1 MKLHRWKSWLLPG
14 CLYLLLTTGAGG
26 WAVAKTAA
34 EMDQH
39 RQNIGRLRSELSSHL
54 EKIQQTGEKET
65 NLLEELEQI
74 DQKLSHQ
81 KKTVATIMAQLQA
94 QEKLLAEKE
103 QELRKAWTIKDA
115 VRTHLQ
121 KRLRAY
127 YLVGRITV
135 LDVTFS
141 NQKLPDLM
149 VFGDS
154 FRRLLEYDQEL
165 MVKYRDTIEELRRA
179 RDAEQLEKSVLENF
193 LAQAE
198 KEKDKLARLRRE
210 KEQLLARIRTEKS
223 LYMQAVREMQRAEQ
237 HLSLTLT
244 RLKQQQENRTRG
256 FVLNRGRLEPPVRGR
271 LTRCFGERRDDD
283 PESVD
288 KSRGISIETPDN
300 APVRAVYK
308 GKVLFAGYMRGYG
321 NMVIIDHGLR
331 YYTVTARLDQVL
343 VHEGQQVETGGQ
355 IGITG
360 DIATLFDQGLY
371 FEIRHGARAEDPL
384 PWFRPG
390 SLQQ

>member
-1 MKLHRWKSWLLPG
+1 MKLHLWKSWLLPG
-14 CLYLLLTTGAGG
+14 FVYLLLANGAAG
-26 WAVAKTAA
+26 WAVARTAA
-34 EMDQH
+34 ELEQH
-39 RQNIGRLRSELSSHL
+39 RQSIGRLRSELSSHL
-54 EKIQQTGEKET
+54 EKIEQTGEKET

-74 DQKLSHQ
+74 DRKLSQQ
-81 KKTVATIMAQLQA
+81 KKTLATITTQLKE
-94 QEKLLAEKE
+94 QEKLLAQKE
-103 QELRKAWTIKDA
+103 QELRKAWTIRNA

-127 YLVGRITV
+127 YLVGRITL

-154 FRRLLEYDQEL
+154 FRLLLEYDREL
-165 MVKYRDTIEELRRA
+165 MARYRDTIEELRRA
-179 RDAEQLEKSVLENF
+179 RDAEQLEKSVLKNF
-193 LAQAE
+193 LAQAV
-198 KEKDKLARLRRE
+198 KEKDKLSRLRQE
-210 KEQLLARIRTEKS
+210 KEQLLSRIRTEQS
-223 LYMQAVREMQRAEQ
+223 LYTQAVREMRRAEQ
-237 HLSLTLT
+237 QLSQTLT

-256 FVLNRGRLEPPVRGR
+256 FVLNRGRLDPPVQGR
-271 LTRCFGERRDDD
+271 LIRRFGERRDND

-288 KSRGISIETPDN
+288 QSQGISIETPEN
-300 APVRAVYK
+300 APVRAIYK

-331 YYTVTARLDQVL
+331 YYTVTARLDQIL
-343 VHEGQQVETGGQ
+343 VREGQQVETGRQ

-371 FEIRHGARAEDPL
+371 FEIRHGARTEDPL
-384 PWFRPG
+384 PWFKPG
-390 SLQQ
+390 CLKH